1 MTPLTIAP
9 PSRSH
14 TQLQTLHIP
23 VYSGEV
29 TLSPESPGTVE
40 APLRP
45 EPPGWIEGSPLLR
58 QAYALAESAHGSQ
71 RRASDGRPF
80 LHHVTEVGTL
90 LHEAG
95 FDVELVATGLL
106 HDAVER
112 GTLSEDALRTE
123 MPESIG
129 ELVLT
134 LSEDPT
140 IESFSERKAA
150 LRAQVAVGGGRALT
164 VFAADKLSDIIGLR
178 RGLETFGVAVEERI
192 GTSVSSMAGHYRE
205 SVELIESGDPGSA
218 FASELRAELGRL
230 ADDIAPAVEP
240 AARP

>member
-1 MTPLTIAP
+1 M
-9 PSRSH
+9 
-14 TQLQTLHIP
+14 
-23 VYSGEV
+23 
-29 TLSPESPGTVE
+29 TLSPEAAPGTAE
-40 APLRP
+40 APSRT
-45 EPPGWIEGSPLLR
+45 EPPGWIEVSPLLR
-58 QAYALAESAHGSQ
+58 QAYPLAESAHRSQ
-71 RRASDGRPF
+71 QRASDGRPF
-80 LHHVTEVGTL
+80 LDHVTEVGTL

-112 GTLSEDALRTE
+112 GTLSEDTLRAE
-123 MPESIG
+123 VPESIG

-134 LSEDPT
+134 LSEDPA

-150 LRAQVAVGGGRALT
+150 LRAQVAKGGGRALT
-164 VFAADKLSDIIGLR
+164 VFAADKLSDIIALR

-192 GTSVSSMAGHYRE
+192 GTSVSSLAGHYRA

-230 ADDIAPAVEP
+230 ADDITSAVDGS
-240 AARP
+240 ARV

>member
-1 MTPLTIAP
+1 M
-9 PSRSH
+9 
-14 TQLQTLHIP
+14 
-23 VYSGEV
+23 
-29 TLSPESPGTVE
+29 SPEAAPGTVE
-40 APLRP
+40 VHSRP
-45 EPPGWIEGSPLLR
+45 EPPGWIEGSPLLT
-58 QAYALAESAHGSQ
+58 QAYALAESAHRSQ
-71 RRASDGRPF
+71 QRASDGRPF
-80 LHHVTEVGTL
+80 LDHVTEVGTL

-178 RGLETFGVAVEERI
+178 RGLETFGVAVEETNRHQRQQHGRALSRVRRVDRVGRSGLRLRI
-192 GTSVSSMAGHYRE
+192 GVARRARPSRRRHH
-205 SVELIESGDPGSA
+205 PG
-218 FASELRAELGRL
+218 GRTRRKAL
-230 ADDIAPAVEP
+230 SRSPAV
-240 AARP
+240 ASR